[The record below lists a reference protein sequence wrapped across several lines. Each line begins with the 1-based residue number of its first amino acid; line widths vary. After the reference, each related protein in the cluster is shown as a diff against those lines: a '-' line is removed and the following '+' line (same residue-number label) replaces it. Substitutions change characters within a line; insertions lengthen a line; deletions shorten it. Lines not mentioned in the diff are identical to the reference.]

1 MITHSWFQRAV
12 RPMIGHRKGRRLARL
27 MVVGLLGGAGVATPP
42 PLTVVAAEAPSARLQ
57 IGRPVQQA
65 EQLLKEGRL
74 REALAELAEADAV
87 ENKTPYETYVIEA
100 TRAAVLLQSGD
111 YPGTIKA
118 LEAVLATGL
127 LPPADAL
134 NRIETLVKLCY
145 QAKDYQK
152 LGEYAERYYRS
163 GGTDAEP
170 HLLLAE
176 AAFQRGDFAAA
187 AVASR
192 AVLAADDRAGRP
204 APEAVLQ
211 MLATSEYR
219 QQHDAA
225 YRAVLIQLVSHYPKH
240 EYWAEL
246 IAAVQ
251 GEPGFPDRL
260 ALDVARLKL
269 ATSTM
274 ATPAEYLDAA
284 QRALLAGLPADAKSF
299 LDKGYAAGI
308 LGKGADA
315 PRQQRLAAMAD
326 RQASEDAKGLA
337 AQAKEAEAAPN
348 GFPAVR
354 LGEAY
359 ASFARYDDAIA
370 ALEQGLKKGGLDHPE
385 EATLH
390 LGIACLAAGDK
401 AKAAAVLRSVA
412 GEEGTRDLAQL
423 WLILGGIPAS
433 PQ

>member
-1 MITHSWFQRAV
+1 MTRC
-12 RPMIGHRKGRRLARL
+12 RMGRQLARL
-27 MVVGLLGGAGVATPP
+27 VVAGLLGGAGVATAPP
-42 PLTVVAAEAPSARLQ
+42 STLAAVEAPSARLQ
-57 IGRPVQQA
+57 IGLPVQQA

-87 ENKTPYETYVIEA
+87 ENKTPYETYLIEA
-100 TRAAVLLQSGD
+100 TRAAVLLQSRD

-118 LEAVLATGL
+118 LEAVLATGF
-127 LPPADAL
+127 LPPAEAL
-134 NRIETLVKLCY
+134 KRIETLMKLCY
-145 QAKDYQK
+145 QANDYQT

-163 GGTDAEP
+163 GGTDDEP

-176 AAFQRGDFAAA
+176 AAYQRGDFAAA
-187 AVASR
+187 AAASR

-204 APEAVLQ
+204 TPEPVLQ
-211 MLATSEYR
+211 ILASSEYR

-225 YRAVLIQLVSHYPKH
+225 YRAVLMQLVARYPKR

-251 GEPGFPDRL
+251 RKPGFSDRL
-260 ALDVARLKL
+260 ALDVARLMV
-269 ATSTM
+269 ATGTM
-274 ATPAEYLDAA
+274 ATPAGYLDAA
-284 QRALLAGLPADAKSF
+284 QRALIARLPADAKSF

-326 RQASEDAKGLA
+326 RQASEDAQGLA
-337 AQAKEAEAAPN
+337 AEAKEAQAARN
-348 GFPAVR
+348 GLPAVQ

-370 ALEQGLKKGGLDHPE
+370 ALEQGLKKGGLDHPQ

-390 LGIACLAAGDK
+390 LGIACLAAGNK

-423 WLILGGIPAS
+423 WLILGGVSAS

>member
-1 MITHSWFQRAV
+1 
-12 RPMIGHRKGRRLARL
+12 MIGHRTGRRLARL
-27 MVVGLLGGAGVATPP
+27 VVVGLLGGAGVAAPHLWT
-42 PLTVVAAEAPSARLQ
+42 LAAAEAPSARLQ

-87 ENKTPYETYVIEA
+87 ENKTPYETYIIEA
-100 TRAAVLLQSGD
+100 TRAAVLLQSRD

-118 LEAVLATGL
+118 LDAVLATGI
-127 LPPADAL
+127 LPPAEAL
-134 NRIETLVKLCY
+134 NRVETLVKLCY
-145 QAKDYQK
+145 ETKDYAK
-152 LGEYAERYYRS
+152 LSQYAERYYRE
-163 GGTDAEP
+163 GGTDDEP
-170 HLLLAE
+170 RLLLAE
-176 AAFQRGDFAAA
+176 AAYQQGDFAAA
-187 AVASR
+187 AAASR
-192 AVLAADDRAGRP
+192 TVLAADEHAGRP
-204 APEAVLQ
+204 APEALLQ
-211 MLATSEYR
+211 LLATSEYR

-225 YRAVLIQLVSHYPKH
+225 YRAVLMQLVSRFPKR

-251 GEPGFPDRL
+251 REPGFSDRL
-260 ALDVARLKL
+260 TLDVARLRL
-269 ATSTM
+269 ATGTM
-274 ATPAEYLDAA
+274 MTPAEYLDAA

-308 LGKGADA
+308 LGKGVDA
-315 PRQQRLAAMAD
+315 PRQQRLVAMAD
-326 RQASEDAKGLA
+326 RQASEDARGLPA
-337 AQAKEAEAAPN
+337 EAKEAEAAPS
-348 GFPAVR
+348 GLPAVR

-390 LGIACLAAGDK
+390 LGIACLTTGNK
-401 AKAAAVLRSVA
+401 TKAAAVLRGVA
-412 GEEGTRDLAQL
+412 GEDGARDLAQL
-423 WLILGGIPAS
+423 WLIAGGISAV